1 MPMNISLLLLRL
13 KAQQVHLGALL
24 RHRIQ
29 DVMADRPQ
37 SLSVGAWA
45 GAHRNGLG

>member
-1 MPMNISLLLLRL
+1 MPLNISLLLFRL
-13 KAQQVHLGALL
+13 KAQQVRLGALL

-29 DVMADRPQ
+29 DVTADRPQ

-45 GAHRNGLG
+45 GAHGNDLG